1 MDSTGLKSQRATRTV
16 CEAGRPTNRS
26 NRSINRSQP
35 SSKAFPTFQ
44 GLRNNNDGTVAVDAV
59 ATPAITLTS
68 EVAPKAKEVVVP
80 ELVPEVADM
89 EEMLKE
95 LDACGVGFIA
105 SLKNEHRHDIVEQVS
120 LFAIS

>member
-1 MDSTGLKSQRATRTV
+1 LQ
-16 CEAGRPTNRS
+16 
-26 NRSINRSQP
+26 I
-35 SSKAFPTFQ
+35 FPTFQ
-44 GLRNNNDGTVAVDAV
+44 GLRNNDGPAAVEAV

-95 LDACGVGFIA
+95 LDACGVSCYLKSPCRSSAHLLFLFLKITCFSPPSPFPSQVGFIA
-105 SLKNEHRHDIVEQVS
+105 SLKNEHRHDIVEQAS
-120 LFAIS
+120 